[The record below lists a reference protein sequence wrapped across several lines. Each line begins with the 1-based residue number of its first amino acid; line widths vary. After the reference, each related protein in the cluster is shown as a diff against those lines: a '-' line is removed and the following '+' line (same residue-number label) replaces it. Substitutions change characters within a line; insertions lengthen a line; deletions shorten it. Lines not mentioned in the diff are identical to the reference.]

1 MLQNNSSQLSLTRH
15 SQALKDKIIEKIKQQ
30 NSISFAEYMN
40 MCLYEPGLGYYSS
53 GTHKFGKEGDFITSP
68 ELGDLFAKSL
78 AVQFRQI
85 IESLISPVIMELGAG
100 TGQFCF
106 DCLTELDNLNSLP
119 EKYYILEVSADLQ
132 HRQKQKI
139 KSLPKHLSQLVCWI
153 SEPLKDD
160 FEGVIFANEVID
172 ALPVEVFKYSNN
184 QYQQMR
190 VDYKDDF
197 KTLWSEFPQNLYE
210 QLHAKELDL
219 PESYVSE
226 FIPNLSSWLNTI
238 SQNLKKG
245 VVLFVDYGYERD
257 AYYHLQRNKGTLVC
271 HHRHKANFNYFEN
284 IGLQDITAFVDFT
297 AVAEAADDCG
307 LDVDGYTTQAYF
319 LMSLGI
325 QNLLGDSDDNYS
337 KYYEKTTELKKLTL
351 PSEMGE
357 KFKVIGLSRNFS
369 QELNGFAMMNLL
381 HLL

>member
-1 MLQNNSSQLSLTRH
+1 
-15 SQALKDKIIEKIKQQ
+15 
-30 NSISFAEYMN
+30 
-40 MCLYEPGLGYYSS
+40 
-53 GTHKFGKEGDFITSP
+53 
-68 ELGDLFAKSL
+68 
-78 AVQFRQI
+78 
-85 IESLISPVIMELGAG
+85 
-100 TGQFCF
+100 
-106 DCLTELDNLNSLP
+106 
-119 EKYYILEVSADLQ
+119 
-132 HRQKQKI
+132 
-139 KSLPKHLSQLVCWI
+139 
-153 SEPLKDD
+153 
-160 FEGVIFANEVID
+160 

-257 AYYHLQRNKGTLVC
+257 AYYHLQRNNGTLVC
-271 HHRHKANFNYFEN
+271 HHRHKANFDYFEN